1 MAKLKKTLVAA
12 FVWPAL
18 FILGDILLLTALIIG
33 AFFCL
38 AVLHE

>member
-1 MAKLKKTLVAA
+1 MAKLKKTLFVA
-12 FVWPAL
+12 FVWSAL

-33 AFFCL
+33 AFLCL